1 MTTTAAVRQPDDA
14 AIRGSA
20 SLTRAEL
27 LVRYRRLREIGK
39 QHHSSLLKFIAKN
52 AVLSQARRLCLAKGK
67 TLLLNSW
74 EDINLVFDLLIYTA
88 PQHRTRGIDRYA
100 RATKFALK
108 SNEGLVVQAMQN
120 ARFSIITFTR
130 RHPIAGL
137 IVKDLYR
144 GIECWLVD
152 EGLEGSLP
160 IGAVLATRLYS
171 VDDFAMTTGISVP
184 LDGELIMHVIADTPQ
199 LHRKKPEYVID
210 DFRFA
215 EAIYRAAVVSG
226 SVAQIVYQDTPT
238 HPN

>member
-14 AIRGSA
+14 AMGSA

-39 QHHSSLLKFIAKN
+39 QHHSALLKFIAKD

-74 EDINLVFDLLIYTA
+74 EDMNLVFDLLIYTA

-100 RATKFALK
+100 RATKFALE

>member
-14 AIRGSA
+14 AMGSA

-39 QHHSSLLKFIAKN
+39 QHHSALLKFIAKD

-74 EDINLVFDLLIYTA
+74 EDMNLVFDLLIYTA

-100 RATKFALK
+100 RVTKFAPE